1 MEKHVL
7 YLMLQVMQWLDVRLA
22 QLDRAFGYG
31 PKGRGFESSNAR
43 YKIKRRDAKAPL
55 LFILQRP
62 LRLRT
67 RGSVYASLRSV
78 QCRGPFHKYLK
89 KAFVFGVTHG
99 RIIKRQQKIR
109 AGIEAGTICL
119 RGRRKRRTDMLK
131 DFLGEYKEKLRTPE
145 EAVKVVKSGD
155 WVDYTS
161 SLGKPILL
169 DQALAKRRDEL
180 LDVKIRGNLISGP
193 ICVAECDE
201 SQEHFIYHS
210 WHLSSYERKLSDRG
224 LCYYIPMVFHNNAAY
239 YEFFL
244 HVNVVMVSVSPMDKH
259 GYFNFS
265 VNTGV
270 AAPIARKADIVIVEV
285 NENMPK
291 IHGGYDE
298 CIHISEVDYIVEGF
312 HEPFDYTKPAVPTEI
327 DRKIAENIIPYLV
340 DGATLQ
346 LGIGS
351 MPNALGEMIALSDLK
366 NLGMHT
372 EFCTD
377 AYLSLHNAGKL
388 TNKCKNI
395 DRGKGVFGCAMGSKE
410 LYEWLDD
417 NHGIA
422 AYPLEYVNRPSV
434 IAQID
439 NMVSIN
445 SCVAVDLYGQVA
457 AESASSRQ
465 ISGTGGQLDFLI
477 GASASRGGKAFICMS
492 STFKDK
498 NGILHSRVLPQ
509 FNGDIITSPRSQV
522 YFLATASSLVMS
534 MPFS

>member
-1 MEKHVL
+1 MDFSEE
-7 YLMLQVMQWLDVRLA
+7 Y
-22 QLDRAFGYG
+22 
-31 PKGRGFESSNAR
+31 
-43 YKIKRRDAKAPL
+43 
-55 LFILQRP
+55 
-62 LRLRT
+62 
-67 RGSVYASLRSV
+67 
-78 QCRGPFHKYLK
+78 
-89 KAFVFGVTHG
+89 
-99 RIIKRQQKIR
+99 RQ
-109 AGIEAGTICL
+109 
-119 RGRRKRRTDMLK
+119 
-131 DFLGEYKEKLRTPE
+131 KLVSAD
-145 EAVKVVKSGD
+145 EAVKVIKSGD
-155 WVDYTS
+155 WVDYGWCTNTVDA
-161 SLGKPILL
+161 L
-169 DQALAKRRDEL
+169 DKALAKRTDEL
-180 LDVKIRGNLISGP
+180 KDIKLRGGILLKPLAVFEREDAG
-193 ICVAECDE
+193 
-201 SQEHFIYHS
+201 EHFTWNS
-210 WHLSSYERKLSDRG
+210 WHMGGYERKLINRG
-224 LCYYIPMVFHNNAAY
+224 CAY
-239 YEFFL
+239 YAPIRYSELPRYYRELDCPDDVAMFQ
-244 HVNVVMVSVSPMDKH
+244 VAPMDKH

-492 STFKDK
+492 STHRDR
-498 NGILHSRVLPQ
+498 NGVLHSRIKPQ

-522 YFLATASSLVMS
+522 YFLATEYGVINLEGRSTWERAEALISIAHPDFREELIREAQERNIWRRSNKR
-534 MPFS
+534 